1 MSASK
6 ETRGARGRGPNAKNG
21 LAYPDAMLRKRAR
34 RPRKPKVYRIPVETW
49 LIALGAAFA
58 LSIAFSHL
66 SKPKEVHYVLPH
78 AFSVDDPTF
87 LPSAHALANPVTV
100 PGNRIRLLRNGD
112 EIFPAMLAAIR
123 GAHSTINMES
133 YIFWSGKV
141 ATQFR
146 DAFNERARHGVQVRL
161 LLDAIGSKSK
171 LQASDID
178 SMRAAGVY
186 LELYHPLRA
195 WMLNQLNNRTHRRIL
210 VVDGKVGFTGG
221 AGIADEWL
229 GNADGKEHWRE
240 TQVEVEGPVVAQ
252 LQAAFL
258 DNWSEVRGEALV
270 GPSFYPPL
278 EPVGPAHC
286 QVIASTSRAPS
297 SASKL
302 MYAVS
307 ISAAKERILLSNSY
321 FLPDSE
327 TEKLLT
333 DAAHR
338 GVDVRVLVPGK
349 VNDVPATKAGG
360 RSSFGALLEGGV
372 KIFEYQPTMFH
383 PKTMVVDGLF
393 STVGST
399 NFDNRSFRLN
409 DEINLTILDPAVGRQ
424 MEAFFQDDLQRAR
437 PYTRRDYFSR
447 SLKDRVFE
455 WAVLPFRSEL

>member
-1 MSASK
+1 
-6 ETRGARGRGPNAKNG
+6 
-21 LAYPDAMLRKRAR
+21 MLRKRAR

-49 LIALGAAFA
+49 LIALGGAFA
-58 LSIAFSHL
+58 LSIAMSYL

-78 AFSVDDPTF
+78 AFTVEEPTF
-87 LPSAHALANPVTV
+87 LPSAHALADPVTV

-123 GAHSTINMES
+123 GARSTINMES
-133 YIFWSGKV
+133 YIFWSG
-141 ATQFR
+141 AAAAQFR
-146 DAFNERARHGVQVRL
+146 DAFTEKARRGVHVRL

-171 LQASDID
+171 LQSSDID
-178 SMRAAGVY
+178 AMRRAGVQV
-186 LELYHPLRA
+186 ELYHPLRA
-195 WMLNQLNNRTHRRIL
+195 WMLNRLNNRTHRRIL
-210 VVDGKVGFTGG
+210 VVDGRIGFTGG

-229 GNADGKEHWRE
+229 GNADAKEHWRE
-240 TQVEVEGPVVAQ
+240 THVQVEGPVVAQ

-278 EPVGPAHC
+278 EAVGPARC
-286 QVIASTSRAPS
+286 QVIASTSRSPS

-307 ISAAKERILLSNSY
+307 ISAARDRILLSNSY
-321 FLPDSE
+321 FLPDAE
-327 TEKLLT
+327 TSKLLT
-333 DAAHR
+333 DAAQR
-338 GVDVRVLVPGK
+338 GVDVRILVPGK

-360 RSSFGALLEGGV
+360 RSSFGTLLEGGV

-393 STVGST
+393 STIGST

-409 DEINLTILDPAVGRQ
+409 DEINLTILDPSVGRQ
-424 MEAFFQDDLQRAR
+424 MEALFRDDLQHAR
-437 PYTRRDYFSR
+437 PYTQRDYLSR
-447 SLKDRVFE
+447 PWKDRLFE